1 MHHPALSLLALQ
13 DRSCGAQAKREL
25 NTQRVMA
32 ALGLAGTLSIAML
45 LVGMPLISMG
55 IVAAVSTV
63 FVVRSKAASAARALR
78 QAALPTPEAVA
89 SLELREVYRGIL
101 ATYEEIERGVT
112 NARRLRSAIGPILE
126 RCITAVEMCG
136 RLAMIANPLHHHLAV
151 HDPKGLRAEID
162 RLQARCDALTD
173 EDAAKVLRGAVAAR
187 TRELANL
194 DHMAVMR
201 DRIHARLEVC
211 RASFA
216 AFAATVVKLHVAD
229 EEQLGVAAGTLN
241 DHLDGVSDNLEIMES
256 VLGVEPEATS
266 KPLASSG
273 GASSGEASSSA

>member
-13 DRSCGAQAKREL
+13 DRSRGAQAKREL

-55 IVAAVSTV
+55 IVAAVTTG
-63 FVVRSKAASAARALR
+63 FAVRSKAASAARALR

-101 ATYEEIERGVT
+101 ATYEEIERGVLSS
-112 NARRLRSAIGPILE
+112 RRLRAAIGPTLE
-126 RCITAVEMCG
+126 RCMTAVEMCG
-136 RLAMIANPLHHHLAV
+136 RLALLANPLHHHLAV
-151 HDPKGLRAEID
+151 HDQKGLRAEIE
-162 RLQARCDALTD
+162 RLQTRCDGLTD
-173 EDAAKVLRGAVAAR
+173 EDAARVLRGAVAAR
-187 TRELANL
+187 TRELTNL

-229 EEQLGVAAGTLN
+229 EEQLGVARGTLN
-241 DHLDGVSDNLEIMES
+241 DHLEGVSDKLEIMES
-256 VLGVEPEATS
+256 VLGVEPEAT
-266 KPLASSG
+266 KAL
-273 GASSGEASSSA
+273 ASSGEASGG

>member
-13 DRSCGAQAKREL
+13 DRSRGAQEKREL
-25 NTQRVMA
+25 ATQRVIA
-32 ALGLAGTLSIAML
+32 TLGLAGTLSIAML

-63 FVVRSKAASAARALR
+63 FALRSKAASAARALR
-78 QAALPTPEAVA
+78 QASLPTPEAVA
-89 SLELREVYRGIL
+89 SGELREVYRGIL

-112 NARRLRSAIGPILE
+112 NARRLRASIGPILE
-126 RCITAVEMCG
+126 RCMTAVEMCG
-136 RLAMIANPLHHHLAV
+136 RLALLANPIQHHLAV
-151 HDPKGLRAEID
+151 HDPKALRTEIE
-162 RLQARCDALTD
+162 RLQARCDSLTD
-173 EDAAKVLRGAVAAR
+173 EDAAKALRAAIAAR

-229 EEQLGVAAGTLN
+229 EEQFAVAAGTLH
-241 DHLDGVSDNLEIMES
+241 DHLDGVSDKLEIMES
-256 VLGVEPEATS
+256 VLGVEPEVTS
-266 KPLASSG
+266 KPPASSG
-273 GASSGEASSSA
+273 DASSG

>member
-1 MHHPALSLLALQ
+1 MHHPALSLLSLQ
-13 DRSCGAQAKREL
+13 DRSCAPEKRKL
-25 NTQRVMA
+25 NTQRVIA

-55 IVAAVSTV
+55 IVAAASTV
-63 FVVRSKAASAARALR
+63 FVVRSKAAAAARALR
-78 QAALPTPEAVA
+78 QAALPMPEAVA

-101 ATYEEIERGVT
+101 ATYEEIERSVT
-112 NARRLRSAIGPILE
+112 DARRLRSAIGAILE
-126 RCITAVEMCG
+126 RCISAIEMCG
-136 RLAMIANPLHHHLAV
+136 RLALLANPLHHHLAV
-151 HDPKGLRAEID
+151 HDAKGLRAEIG
-162 RLQARCDALTD
+162 RLQARCDGLAD

-187 TRELANL
+187 KRELANL

-229 EEQLGVAAGTLN
+229 EEQLGLATGTLN
-241 DHLDGVSDNLEIMES
+241 EHLDGVSDKLEIMES

-266 KPLASSG
+266 RSLAP
-273 GASSGEASSSA
+273 SGEASGG